1 MKAVVCKTYGPPES
15 LVYEEV
21 PSKRPG
27 KGQVVISVRAAG
39 VNFPDTL
46 LIAGKYQLKPPMPF
60 SPGIEVAGVVKELG
74 AGVDSV
80 QIGDRVIGL
89 PDQGG
94 FAQEVLVDAARLF
107 SMPQGMEFPIA
118 SAFVA
123 TYGTAYY
130 ALKDRG
136 QLRPGETLLVL
147 GAAGGA
153 GLCAVEI
160 GKILGARV
168 IAAASSEEKLAV
180 CKQQGADEL
189 INYATQDLRERV
201 KDLTG
206 GNGVDV
212 VYDPVGGNY
221 SEVALRTIAW
231 GGRFLVIGFTTGD
244 IARIPLNLPLL
255 KGCSIVGIFFWASL
269 TLHEPTLHQEN
280 VRGLLSWYMTG
291 KIKPHIGA
299 TYPLH
304 RAADALNELLNRQAK
319 GKLVLLVEE
328 G

>member
-153 GLCAVEI
+153 GLCTVEI

-231 GGRFLVIGFTTGD
+231 GGHFLVIGFTTGD

-280 VRGLLSWYMTG
+280 VRELLSWYMTG